1 MSVLIVG
8 ESGTGKEHAAHMIHE
23 YSPRSAA
30 PFIAVDCGSLSREL
44 APSELFGHLKGAF
57 TSAVANKKGVF
68 EVANGGTV
76 FLEK

>member
-30 PFIAVDCGSLSREL
+30 PFIAVDCGSLF
-44 APSELFGHLKGAF
+44 AGAF
-57 TSAVANKKGVF
+57 APANCSA
-68 EVANGGTV
+68 T
-76 FLEK
+76 